1 MRIPKSA
8 PDFITRK
15 PSLFWGHWLGLFSVF
30 LGLCM
35 VLTPFVLGLI
45 YLDPDIS
52 KSDPVT
58 YHSIW
63 WSIRPIFLSIGYPVV
78 IASCLL
84 SLVAIYATRRK
95 FAGVQTGKLSTPLL
109 LETAIV
115 GVIAGSAIGFLFY
128 RAMLA

>member
-1 MRIPKSA
+1 MRISKSA
-8 PDFITRK
+8 PHLITRN

-30 LGLCM
+30 LGYCM

-45 YLDPDIS
+45 YLDSDIS
-52 KSDPVT
+52 QSDPVT

-63 WSIRPIFLSIGYPVV
+63 WSIRSIFLSVGYPVV

-84 SLVAIYATRRK
+84 SLVAIYATTRNS
-95 FAGVQTGKLSTPLL
+95 AGVQADKPSTSLL
-109 LETAIV
+109 LELAIV

-128 RAMLA
+128 RATLA